1 MQVAPQRPAP
11 RQPEEFGQVL
21 QFPRRPGLA
30 PSAAGV
36 TSSADPAAIDS
47 DAKDA
52 DDLARYEQEQDE
64 PIDYRQRMLM
74 NAIAGAIVVL
84 LIGAGVWIADTI
96 AGMDR
101 DQDCVMQGR
110 GNCAP
115 LEASVST
122 QRQSR

>member
-36 TSSADPAAIDS
+36 TSPADPAAVDS
-47 DAKDA
+47 EAEDA
-52 DDLARYEQEQDE
+52 DDLARYEQEQEE

-74 NAIAGAIVVL
+74 NTIAVAIVVL

-96 AGMDR
+96 TGMDR

-115 LEASVST
+115 FEAVSI
-122 QRQSR
+122 QH

>member
-11 RQPEEFGQVL
+11 RKPEEFGQVL

-30 PSAAGV
+30 PSAARG
-36 TSSADPAAIDS
+36 SADPAAIDS
-47 DAKDA
+47 DAEDA

-74 NAIAGAIVVL
+74 NAIASAIVVL

-96 AGMDR
+96 AAMDR

-115 LEASVST
+115 LEASAST
-122 QRQSR
+122 QH

>member
-11 RQPEEFGQVL
+11 RPEEFGQVL

-30 PSAAGV
+30 PPTAGP
-36 TSSADPAAIDS
+36 TSSADPAVIDS
-47 DAKDA
+47 DAEDA
-52 DDLARYEQEQDE
+52 DDLACYEEEQDE

-96 AGMDR
+96 AGMER
-101 DQDCVMQGR
+101 DQDCI
-110 GNCAP
+110 
-115 LEASVST
+115 
-122 QRQSR
+122 

>member
-21 QFPRRPGLA
+21 QFPRRPGLV
-30 PSAAGV
+30 PPAA
-36 TSSADPAAIDS
+36 SSVNPAAIDS
-47 DAKDA
+47 DAEDA
-52 DDLARYEQEQDE
+52 DDLARYEEEQDE

-74 NAIAGAIVVL
+74 NAIAAAIVVL

-101 DQDCVMQGR
+101 DQDCIMQGR
-110 GNCAP
+110 GNCAT
-115 LEASVST
+115 LEATAST
-122 QRQSR
+122 QHSSR